1 MGSIGFFLS
10 SPVHRIRGRGV
21 RKPVSIKD
29 IARAAGVSPST
40 VSRALSNHPRISE
53 ETAARIRRLAKEL
66 GYTPSLPARSLLT
79 HHTATIGLVITYAS
93 DPFLGRLV
101 HGVEDAARG
110 NGYSVYLISSHRDT
124 DREQDILHSLHERRV
139 TGIIVTGSRIDAGYL
154 QLSERFPVPVVLI
167 NCPDYPFSVSTDN
180 LRGAYQAAEHLVDL
194 GHRRIAYVANPHSRG
209 TDLDRLAGYKMALA
223 DHGIPT
229 DEWLTVEG
237 DGTLQ
242 GGVLAVQQLL
252 ALSQPPTAIF
262 CFNDMTAMGVIH
274 ALSRAKRK
282 VPPDC
287 SVIGFDDLELA
298 AFYCP
303 PLTTVRQPTYRL
315 GQRAMRILQELI
327 QGRREVQTEVLP
339 AELVV
344 RETTASVPRPA
355 SREKRR

>member
-1 MGSIGFFLS
+1 MG
-10 SPVHRIRGRGV
+10 GRGL

-53 ETAARIRRLAKEL
+53 ETATRIRRLATEL
-66 GYTPSLPARSLLT
+66 GYTASLPARSLVT
-79 HHTATIGLVITYAS
+79 RHTATIGLVITYAS

-110 NGYSVYLISSHRDT
+110 NGYSVYLISSHRDVE
-124 DREQDILHSLHERRV
+124 REEDILHSLYERRV

-154 QLSERFPVPVVLI
+154 QLCERFPVPVVLI
-167 NCPDYPFSVSTDN
+167 NCPDYPYSVSSDN
-180 LRGAYQAAEHLVDL
+180 QRGGYQATEHLVEL
-194 GHRRIAYVANPHSRG
+194 GHRRIAYVANPYSRG

-223 DHGIPT
+223 DHGIPSN
-229 DEWLTVEG
+229 EWLMVEG

-242 GGVLAVQQLL
+242 GGVQAVQQLL
-252 ALSQPPTAIF
+252 ALSQPPTAIL

-274 ALSRAKRK
+274 ALSRVNKK

-298 AFYCP
+298 AYYCP

-327 QGRREVQTEVLP
+327 EGQSEVRTEILP

-344 RETTASVPRPA
+344 RETTASAPRPA
-355 SREKRR
+355 NGDRRR